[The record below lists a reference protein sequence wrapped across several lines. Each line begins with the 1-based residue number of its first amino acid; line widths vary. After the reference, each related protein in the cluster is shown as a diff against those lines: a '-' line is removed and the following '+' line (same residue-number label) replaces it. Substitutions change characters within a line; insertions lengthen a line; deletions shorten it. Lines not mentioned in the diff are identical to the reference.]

1 MEDRHSATRTISA
14 VMAITLLGKVMGLY
28 RDHLLAVHYGMGMEA
43 QRLLYRQPNP
53 TGIL

>member
-28 RDHLLAVHYGMGMEA
+28 RDHLLAVHYGMGTVSYTH
-43 QRLLYRQPNP
+43 LTLP
-53 TGIL
+53 TT